1 MVVLVFAVGLQAANL
16 ASVLSGHRAWTNEKI
31 RGTSSTDLAVAT
43 GTAGATTVDVAS
55 VQGSPGLGNQSG
67 ALDAPLPNGPAPL
80 YWTDGGETY
89 RAVHF
94 VAKWNKETHKWEQI
108 SPDLTQAFN
117 PAADGYGIDGITA
130 VAQSGTAWYVGTLAG
145 SVAVKT
151 GAEWEDK
158 SFGLPPRTVT
168 AIAICPDVGGGTMA
182 AVGFGGYGTAT
193 PDLPGHVYVT
203 FDAGDHWMDVTGDLP
218 DAPVQSLHFAR
229 QQGRT
234 QLLVRV
240 EGKWYAMSPT
250 KGHWDP
256 RNA

>member
-16 ASVLSGHRAWTNEKI
+16 ASVLSGHKALSGAS
-31 RGTSSTDLAVAT
+31 RGASSSDLATAT
-43 GTAGATTVDVAS
+43 ETAGANAAASAS
-55 VQGSPGLGNQSG
+55 VQSSGIGNPSG

-94 VAKWNKETHKWEQI
+94 LAKWNKDSHKWEQI
-108 SPDLTQAFN
+108 SPDLTQAYN

-130 VAQSGTAWYVGTLAG
+130 VARSDSAWYVGTLAG

-151 GAEWEDK
+151 GEEWQDK

-168 AIAICPDVGGGTMA
+168 AIAICPDVQDGTMA
-182 AVGFGGYGTAT
+182 AVGFDGYGTAT

-203 FDAGDHWMDVTGDLP
+203 FDAGDHWMDITGDLP
-218 DAPVQSLHFAR
+218 DAPVQSLHFVR
-229 QQGRT
+229 QRGRT
-234 QLLVRV
+234 QLLVQMA
-240 EGKWYAMSPT
+240 GKWYAMSLT
-250 KGHWDP
+250 KGHWDLWH
-256 RNA
+256 A